1 MEATCFLATLHKG
14 PWHRGKG
21 WFFNRLGSSNRLE
34 ASELHLP
41 ESRTDSLWVSFWP
54 ALATCLEFSGTS
66 SVATQELPATRSF
79 SWELRKNLHGRDVI
93 ETTPA

>member
-1 MEATCFLATLHKG
+1 MGEKERQREGKTKAMEATCFLTTLHKD
-14 PWHRGKG
+14 PWHREKG

-34 ASELHLP
+34 ASELRLP

-66 SVATQELPATRSF
+66 SVATRAASSKKLS
-79 SWELRKNLHGRDVI
+79 
-93 ETTPA
+93 